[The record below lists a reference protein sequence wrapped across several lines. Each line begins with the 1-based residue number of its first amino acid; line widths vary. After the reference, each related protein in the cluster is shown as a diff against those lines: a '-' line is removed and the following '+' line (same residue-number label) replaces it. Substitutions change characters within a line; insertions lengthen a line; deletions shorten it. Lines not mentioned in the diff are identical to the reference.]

1 MEAPNNKRI
10 GIVGYG
16 VIGSYLANASR
27 DRGIAHVEYIYD
39 LDDEKTS
46 SIKDIRV
53 LKNSHE
59 IDDYKVDLVI
69 EAATNKVVQEIAP
82 QVLAKTDLLIFS
94 VTGLTNDKFRETLRA
109 ICMENKTKLYIPH
122 GAILGLDGI
131 HDGRAIIKEVCITTT
146 KNPRNLGF
154 DSSASGILY
163 DGPTREACEQF
174 PRNVNV
180 HATLALVGLG
190 FDRTRSVVIADP
202 TTDQMRHDIRIT
214 GQGLE
219 WNISISSRSIG
230 SVTGSYTP
238 ESAIMTVQRIL
249 ATKYDIVLA

>member
-1 MEAPNNKRI
+1 METPNHKRI

-16 VIGSYLANASR
+16 TIGSYLARASEDR
-27 DRGIAHVEYIYD
+27 DIAHVEYVYD
-39 LDDEKTS
+39 LDKEKTN
-46 SIKDIRV
+46 SITGIKV
-53 LKNSHE
+53 LQDSCE
-59 IDDYKVDLVI
+59 IADYKVDLVI

-82 QVLAKTDLLIFS
+82 QVLSQTDLLVFS
-94 VTGLTNDKFRETLRA
+94 ITGLSNDQFRESLQT
-109 ICMENKTKLYIPH
+109 ICNQNKTRLYIPH

-131 HDGRAIIKEVCITTT
+131 HDGREVLEEVCIKTT
-146 KNPRNLGF
+146 KNPRNLGLEEM
-154 DSSASGILY
+154 ASGVLY
-163 DGPTREACEQF
+163 DGPTRGACELF

-180 HATLALVGLG
+180 HASLALVGLG

-202 TTDQMRHDIRIT
+202 ETNQMRHDIHAT

-230 SVTGSYTP
+230 NVTGSYTP

-249 ATKYDIVLA
+249 ATNYGIVLA